1 LLPALLEEIRMLCKE
16 ETSLAKEDGELRF
29 SAHLSGGNGTAV
41 LHCTGRVRFTRE
53 AASFAR
59 MAREVLAAGRNLI
72 LDLSAVDTID
82 SAGIGELV
90 MVYMRACAAQRQVRI
105 ASPKKRV
112 HDLLELTNVSSLF
125 QIYPTLD
132 EAIASLPREVT

>member
-1 LLPALLEEIRMLCKE
+1 
-16 ETSLAKEDGELRF
+16 
-29 SAHLSGGNGTAV
+29 
-41 LHCTGRVRFTRE
+41 
-53 AASFAR
+53 
-59 MAREVLAAGRNLI
+59 MAREVLADGRNLI
-72 LDLSAVDTID
+72 LDLSAVETID

-90 MVYMRACAAQRQVRI
+90 MVYMRACAAQREVRI

-112 HDLLELTNVSSLF
+112 QDLLQLTNVGSLF

>member
-1 LLPALLEEIRMLCKE
+1 MLCKE
-16 ETSLAKEDGELRF
+16 ATSLSKEDRELRF
-29 SAHLSGGNGTAV
+29 SAHLSAGNGAAV
-41 LHCTGRVRFTRE
+41 LHCTGRLRFSRE
-53 AASFAR
+53 AAVFAR
-59 MAREVLAAGRNLI
+59 MAREVLADGRNLI
-72 LDLSAVDTID
+72 LDLSAVETID

-90 MVYMRACAAQRQVRI
+90 MVYMRACAAQREVRI

-112 HDLLELTNVSSLF
+112 QDLLQLTNVGSLF